1 MTLPMAT
8 AILSAPCLAELK
20 PVQMEKTKLS
30 HPFLDRPHR
39 TILLLSLPVL
49 FSLIAEPVTGLIDTG
64 FVAQLGKTP
73 LAALGVGSSALS
85 SIFWIFAFLGI
96 GTQTEVAQ
104 SYGQGKADEAVKSL
118 SLALMLGVLAS
129 LALAGLL
136 LPGAALVSQALG
148 AEGEVLELAAHYVRL
163 RLLGAP
169 AVIVTM
175 VGFGALRGLQDMKTP
190 LWIALGVNITNI
202 ALDYLFIFGWHFIPP
217 MGVGGAAIASSL
229 SQWLGA
235 GWMLWELKRKLG
247 FTGAV
252 NLRQGMR
259 LIKIGRD
266 LFIRTGLLTLFL
278 LLATRAATQM
288 GAEAGAAHQVIRQV
302 WFFTALTL
310 EAFATT
316 AQSLVGYFF
325 GSGRIRHAK
334 RVAALTA
341 FWSLGAGIAL
351 MIGML
356 LATQWVTDALVPK
369 DTAAVFLAA
378 WLVASLSQPLNAI
391 AFITDGI
398 HWGTSD
404 YRFLRNAMM
413 AATACG
419 LIGLQLIATDSLE
432 AFTSVWLV
440 TALWI
445 GVRAFWGLLRL
456 YPGIGDSP
464 FRLDTAQK

>member
-1 MTLPMAT
+1 
-8 AILSAPCLAELK
+8 
-20 PVQMEKTKLS
+20 MEKTKPAPIQDS
-30 HPFLDRPHR
+30 FLDRPHR

-64 FVAQLGKTP
+64 FVAQLGKVP

-85 SIFWIFAFLGI
+85 SVFWIFGFLGI
-96 GTQTEVAQ
+96 GAQTEVAQ
-104 SYGQGKADEAVKSL
+104 NYGKGKTDEAIKAV
-118 SLALMLGVLAS
+118 SLALILGTLIS

-136 LPGAALVSQALG
+136 IPGASLVSRALG

-175 VGFGALRGLQDMKTP
+175 VGFGALRGIQDMKTP
-190 LWIALGVNITNI
+190 LWIALGINITNI
-202 ALDYLFIFGWHFIPP
+202 LLDYLFIFGWHFIPP
-217 MGVGGAAIASSL
+217 MGVGGAALASSL

-247 FTGAV
+247 FTGDIR
-252 NLRQGMR
+252 LRHGIR
-259 LIKIGRD
+259 LIRVGRD

-278 LLATRAATQM
+278 LFATRVATQI
-288 GAEAGAAHQVIRQV
+288 GAEAGAAHQVIRQM
-302 WFFTALTL
+302 WFFTALAL
-310 EAFATT
+310 ESFATT

-325 GSGRIRHAK
+325 GSGRMRHA
-334 RVAALTA
+334 RRIAILTA
-341 FWSLGAGIAL
+341 YWSLGAGLLL

-356 LATQWVTDALVPK
+356 ASTTWVTAAFVPQDA
-369 DTAAVFLAA
+369 AAIFLAA
-378 WLVASLSQPLNAI
+378 WIAASLSQPLNAI

-404 YRFLRNAMM
+404 YGFLRNAML
-413 AATACG
+413 AATVCG
-419 LIGLQLIATDSLE
+419 WIGLQLIAVDHPD
-432 AFTSVWLV
+432 AFASVWLM

-445 GVRAFWGLLRL
+445 GVRAFGGLLRL
-456 YPGIGDSP
+456 YPGIGNSP
-464 FRLDTAQK
+464 FRQR